1 MTSRRDAIVTFGISV
16 LSVLAGCAASTGSP
30 SRGAGSKE
38 FEPAAFGAVGDGVA
52 VDTAA
57 IQRAIDACS
66 AGGGGVVRFAGGK
79 FRTGTLQL
87 KDGVVLRVEAGAE
100 LLGSTAVA
108 DYRNVDPFVDGS
120 GSKMGYALV
129 VAVDARDVGIEGAGV
144 IDGQGAE
151 VKAEQVKR
159 VDGVAGKFNMRP
171 FLVRWVR
178 CTGVRVRD
186 VHLRNAGA
194 WGMHFFQCSDAAVEK
209 VTIRSRGLVNND
221 GIDIDSCD
229 GVRVSGCDI
238 VSGDDSICLKAT
250 SPKACRNIS
259 VSGCRMSTHTNGIK
273 LGTESIGDYEHIAA
287 SGCQMADI
295 GMSGV
300 ALYSVDGAHMHDIRI
315 SDITLERATV
325 AVSMRL
331 GARLKTFR
339 AGDET
344 RPVGELRDVVIKD
357 LHAKETKAIGMLING
372 IPGHPI
378 EDVTFENVQIEV
390 VGGGSSEDAKVKLAE
405 NEAKYPEWNMFGKVF
420 PAYGI
425 YGRHLRGA
433 RFVGVT
439 VSAEKED
446 GRPRVVWEDAEVE
459 PKGFSARG

>member
-1 MTSRRDAIVTFGISV
+1 MRQTLIAIVVVCLGV
-16 LSVLAGCAASTGSP
+16 MG
-30 SRGAGSKE
+30 R
-38 FEPAAFGAVGDGVA
+38 AFGADVEVGAFGVVGDGA
-52 VDTAA
+52 TLNTAA
-57 IQRAIDACS
+57 IQKAIDSCS
-66 AGGGGVVRFAGGK
+66 TSGGGRVRFGAGNYL
-79 FRTGTLQL
+79 TGTVEL
-87 KDGVVLRVEAGAE
+87 KDGVVLRLEEGAV
-100 LLGSTAVA
+100 LMGSTTTA
-108 DYRNVDPFVDGS
+108 DYRNVDPFIDGV
-120 GSKMGYALV
+120 GAEMGWALV
-129 VAVDARDVGIEGAGV
+129 AAVGAKNVGIEGPGA
-144 IDGQGAE
+144 IDGRGKDL
-151 VKAEQVKR
+151 KAAQTKERGNYKV
-159 VDGVAGKFNMRP
+159 RP
-171 FLVRWVR
+171 FLVRWVK
-178 CTGVRVRD
+178 CTGVRVSG
-186 VHLRNAGA
+186 VELRNSGA
-194 WGMHFFQCSDAAVEK
+194 WGVNFFQCSDATVDHVK
-209 VTIRSRGLVNND
+209 IRSRGLVNND